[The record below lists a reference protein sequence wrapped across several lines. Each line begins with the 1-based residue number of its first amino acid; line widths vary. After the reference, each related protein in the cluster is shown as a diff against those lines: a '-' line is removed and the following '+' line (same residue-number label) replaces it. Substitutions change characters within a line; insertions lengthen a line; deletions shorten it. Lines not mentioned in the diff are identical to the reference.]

1 MQESAEFD
9 ADVGEPGEENIEGP
23 RAHDE
28 VGHEQEHEVTDIV
41 AEMHLQETSDSE
53 TETSFVNVETREVN
67 LTKS

>member
-28 VGHEQEHEVTDIV
+28 VGHEEEHEVTDIDT
-41 AEMHLQETSDSE
+41 ELHLQETDSE
-53 TETSFVNVETREVN
+53 TETTFVNVETREVN